1 LEAEMTPGA
10 IGVLIAVAA
19 VIVMAV
25 LIFIKTN
32 LIICPPNEVLIF
44 SGRKRKLAD
53 GSVVGYRAVRGGRGF
68 RLPFIESV
76 SRMALNTM
84 AIDVSLEKALTA
96 GVIPITI
103 EGIATVKIA
112 GSEAQGLSN
121 AIERFLGRNPHEIST
136 VARQIVEGS
145 LRGVLATME
154 PEEANAN
161 RLDLARRAAEAASED
176 LGKLG
181 LVLDT
186 LQIQNLYDEQGYLE
200 AIGRK
205 RNAEVLR
212 NARIA
217 EADAEAE
224 ARKVAATAKRDA
236 SVAEAEAE
244 TLVVEAENGL
254 RVKRAELAVKA
265 NQAEERATVAR
276 EIARVD
282 EERRLEELRV
292 ELNRSKYEAEK
303 VIPARAEKEAE
314 ELRAQGNAARI
325 LEDGKA
331 TAEAMS
337 LLREQWKSDESRDIM
352 LLQMLPG
359 LLDRVTS
366 VLSENLHIE
375 RLTVLDG
382 GDGGLPNHVRGLTG
396 SIVAVLEQLKNATGV
411 DVAGIL
417 RERANGKREEFP
429 KQLG

>member
-1 LEAEMTPGA
+1 
-10 IGVLIAVAA
+10 
-19 VIVMAV
+19 
-25 LIFIKTN
+25 
-32 LIICPPNEVLIF
+32 
-44 SGRKRKLAD
+44 
-53 GSVVGYRAVRGGRGF
+53 
-68 RLPFIESV
+68 
-76 SRMALNTM
+76 
-84 AIDVSLEKALTA
+84 
-96 GVIPITI
+96 
-103 EGIATVKIA
+103 
-112 GSEAQGLSN
+112 
-121 AIERFLGRNPHEIST
+121 
-136 VARQIVEGS
+136 
-145 LRGVLATME
+145 
-154 PEEANAN
+154 
-161 RLDLARRAAEAASED
+161 
-176 LGKLG
+176 
-181 LVLDT
+181 
-186 LQIQNLYDEQGYLE
+186 
-200 AIGRK
+200 
-205 RNAEVLR
+205 
-212 NARIA
+212 
-217 EADAEAE
+217 
-224 ARKVAATAKRDA
+224 
-236 SVAEAEAE
+236 
-244 TLVVEAENGL
+244 
-254 RVKRAELAVKA
+254 
-265 NQAEERATVAR
+265 VAR

>member
-1 LEAEMTPGA
+1 MTTGT
-10 IGVLIAVAA
+10 IGVLIAAGA

-25 LIFIKTN
+25 LTFIKTN

-44 SGRKRKLAD
+44 SGRKRTLPD

-68 RLPFIESV
+68 RLPFVESV

-84 AIDVSLEKALTA
+84 PIEVSLGKALTA
-96 GVIPITI
+96 GVIPITV

-121 AIERFLGRNPHEIST
+121 AIERFLGRNPNEIAT
-136 VARQIVEGS
+136 VAREIVEGS

-161 RLDLARRAAEAASED
+161 RLELARRAAEAASQD

-186 LQIQNLYDEQGYLE
+186 LQIQNLYDDQGYLD

-205 RNAEVLR
+205 RNAEVIR

-217 EADAEAE
+217 EANAEAD
-224 ARKVAATAKRDA
+224 ARKVSASAKREA

-244 TLVVEAENGL
+244 QVVVEAENSL
-254 RVKRAELAVKA
+254 RVKRAELAAKA
-265 NQAEERATVAR
+265 NEAEEKAAVAR
-276 EIARVD
+276 EIARVG
-282 EERRLEELRV
+282 EEKRLEELRV

-303 VIPARAEKEAE
+303 VVPARAEKEAE
-314 ELRAQGNAARI
+314 ELRAQGSAARI

-331 TAEAMS
+331 TAEA
-337 LLREQWKSDESRDIM
+337 LARLREQWKSEESRDIM
-352 LLQMLPG
+352 LLQMLPD

-366 VLSENLHIE
+366 VLSQNLHIE

-382 GDGGLPNHVRGLTG
+382 GEGGLPNHVRGLTG
-396 SIVAVLEQLKNATGV
+396 SIVAVMEQLKNATGV
-411 DVAGIL
+411 DIAGIL
-417 RERANGKREEFP
+417 QSKGGTKREGFP
-429 KQLG
+429 KELG

>member
-1 LEAEMTPGA
+1 MTPGA

-217 EADAEAE
+217 EANAEAE

-254 RVKRAELAVKA
+254 RVKRAELAAKA

-303 VIPARAEKEAE
+303 VVPARAEKEAE